1 MNGDETP
8 TNVVPRHWSERLP
21 AQGSAPPRGTRF
33 RSQATHAKLG
43 SRLRGSAF
51 GRSDH
56 AAPAGVVLVAA
67 LLLSG
72 CAVGPD
78 YKRPAVEAPSTFRF
92 EIKESSAVANT
103 AWWQQFDDPM
113 LNQLITIA
121 LAENKD
127 VKIAAARID
136 QFLGQYASTRSLL
149 FPQVGASLAGQRQ
162 RVPEVERGPGT
173 TIEPVLETYNAALSL
188 SWEIDIFGKR
198 RRQTEAARANVL
210 ASEEGRR
217 ATILTLVS
225 SVAAS
230 YITLRELDRQLEIA
244 RDTAQSRLGSF
255 QLFKDRFEG
264 GTVSELELS
273 QTKSEYEA
281 SLVTIPQIEA
291 QIGQAEDA
299 LSVLLGRNPGPIRGG
314 VRLAELKL
322 PPVPAGLPSE
332 LLERRPDLRQ
342 AEQQLI
348 AANAL
353 IGAARAQ
360 YFPTISLT
368 GLFGSVSSEFSD
380 LFSGPAKAWSYGLG
394 ATVPIFT
401 AGGIGGTVQTAEAQQ
416 REALLRYQQAIQTAF
431 QEVSDALITHTKA
444 REQLDH
450 QGRQVETLRRYL
462 ELARLRYDNGYTSYI
477 EVLDAE
483 RNLFNAEV
491 SFAQT
496 QGTVYV
502 SLVNLYKAMG
512 GGWVA
517 EAERL
522 AAVPEPQR
530 H

>member
-1 MNGDETP
+1 MEGQGPCTNLVRAIASRCRTP
-8 TNVVPRHWSERLP
+8 
-21 AQGSAPPRGTRF
+21 
-33 RSQATHAKLG
+33 LG
-43 SRLRGSAF
+43 AGLLC
-51 GRSDH
+51 
-56 AAPAGVVLVAA
+56 AAMLC
-67 LLLSG
+67 G

-78 YKRPAVEAPSTFRF
+78 YRRPALQAPSAFRF
-92 EIKESSAVANT
+92 EIKDAHTVANT
-103 AWWQQFDDPM
+103 AWWQQFDDAE
-113 LNQLITIA
+113 LNRLITIA

-127 VKIAAARID
+127 VKIAAARIE

-149 FPQVGASLAGQRQ
+149 FPQVGAQLSKQRQ
-162 RVPEVERGPGT
+162 RIPEVDRPFAASTEA
-173 TIEPVLETYNAALSL
+173 VLESYNAALSL
-188 SWEIDIFGKR
+188 SWEIDIFGR
-198 RRQTEAARANVL
+198 RRRETEAARANVL

-217 ATILTLVS
+217 ATILTLVA
-225 SVAAS
+225 SVASS
-230 YITLRELDRQLEIA
+230 YLSLRELDRQLEIA
-244 RDTAQSRLGSF
+244 RETARTRYGSY

-264 GTVSELELS
+264 GTVSELELA

-281 SLVTIPQIEA
+281 SLVTIPQVEA

-314 VRLAELKL
+314 LRLAQMKL
-322 PPVPAGLPSE
+322 PPVPAGLPSD
-332 LLERRPDLRQ
+332 LLERRPDLLQ
-342 AEQQLI
+342 AEQQLV

-368 GLFGSVSSEFSD
+368 GLFGSVSAAFSD

-394 ATVPIFT
+394 ASVPLFT
-401 AGGIGGTVQTAEAQQ
+401 AGGIGGSVQSAEAQQ

-431 QEVSDALITHTKA
+431 REVSDALIGHAKA
-444 REQLDH
+444 REQLAFQD
-450 QGRQVETLRRYL
+450 RQVATLRRYL

-491 SFAQT
+491 SFSQT
-496 QGTVYV
+496 QGNVAV

-522 AAVPEPQR
+522 ASAPGQR
-530 H
+530 